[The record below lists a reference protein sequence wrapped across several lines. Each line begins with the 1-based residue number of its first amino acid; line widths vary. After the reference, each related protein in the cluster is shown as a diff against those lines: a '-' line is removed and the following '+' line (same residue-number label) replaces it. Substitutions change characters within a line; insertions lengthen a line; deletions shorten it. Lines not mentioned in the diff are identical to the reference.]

1 MRYKDPKL
9 MEQVLRFAEEFYLN
23 EGRSP
28 STAEIGRAVGV
39 ARGTAHRYLLEMN
52 ERNIIQYNG
61 KEIKTERISKVA
73 PAAPVRVFGGAIP
86 CGPLEEIES
95 SVEEY
100 VKLPTTIFGTGD
112 LYIIKTTGDSMIEA
126 GIGSGDLVV
135 VEKQDTAKVGDIV
148 VALYDNANT
157 LKRLGYDTGRKQYML
172 IPENPNME
180 PIYTDYLSIQGV
192 ARFVIKAL

>member
-9 MEQVLRFAEEFYLN
+9 MQQVLEFAERFFFD

-39 ARGTAHRYLLEMN
+39 TRGTAHRYLLEMN
-52 ERNIIQYNG
+52 EKNIIQYNG
-61 KEIKTERISKVA
+61 KDIKTEKIEKVA
-73 PAAPVRVFGGAIP
+73 PVTSARVFGGAIP

-100 VKLPTTIFGTGD
+100 VKLPSTIFGTGE
-112 LYIIKTTGDSMIEA
+112 LYIIRTTGDSMIEA
-126 GIGSGDLVV
+126 GISSGDLVV
-135 VEKQDTAKVGDIV
+135 IERQNTAQVGDIV

-157 LKRLGYDTGRKQYML
+157 LKRLGYDADRKQHML
-172 IPENPNME
+172 IPENSGME
-180 PIYTDYLSIQGV
+180 PIYTDHLAIQGV

>member
-9 MEQVLRFAEEFYLN
+9 MQQVLEFVESLFFE

-39 ARGTAHRYLLEMN
+39 ARGTVHRYLLEMN
-52 ERNIIQYNG
+52 EKNIIQYNG
-61 KEIKTERISKVA
+61 KDIKTEKMEKVA
-73 PAAPVRVFGGAIP
+73 PATSVRVFGGAIP

-112 LYIIKTTGDSMIEA
+112 LYIIRTTGDSMIEA
-126 GIGSGDLVV
+126 GISSGDLVV
-135 VEKQDTAKVGDIV
+135 VERQNTAQVGDIV

-157 LKRLGYDTGRKQYML
+157 LKRLGYDADRQQHML
-172 IPENPNME
+172 IPENSSME
-180 PIYTDYLSIQGV
+180 PIYTDHLAIQGV